1 MTFQREKSKRGRVK
15 TPAGDP
21 FPQFIAPCLATLTRA
36 APDGA
41 QWIHEIKFDG
51 YRIQAHIEDSDVRL
65 YTRKGL
71 DWTSRFTSIA
81 KALRGLKLRTAI
93 LDGEVVVEDEHGTS
107 SFVMLV
113 DDLKAGRSARM
124 TYCAFDLLYLNGH
137 DTRALPLLQ
146 RKELLA
152 GVLAKTGKT
161 SCLRYSQHIER
172 EGAAMLAEVCKLG
185 LEGII
190 SKRIDKPYRS
200 GRGEDWLKS
209 KCLQSDEFVI
219 GGYVESSAIKNAIG
233 ALLLGYFDGTA
244 FRYAGRVGTGFSHKL
259 AHDLWAQLH
268 KLRTPG
274 SPFANGL
281 TALQRKGVVW
291 VKPQLVAQ
299 IEYRA
304 ITSDNLLRHASFK
317 ALREDKPAH
326 EVTLPAFVKRYSTR

>member
-1 MTFQREKSKRGRVK
+1 MAVSQVKSKRARGK
-15 TPAGDP
+15 PAADP
-21 FPQFIAPCLATLTRA
+21 FPHFIAPCLATLTRVT
-36 APDGA
+36 PDGD
-41 QWIHEIKFDG
+41 QWVHEIKFDG
-51 YRIQAHIEDSDVRL
+51 YRIQAHIEDGEVRL

-71 DWTSRFTSIA
+71 DWTGRFTAIA
-81 KALRGLKLRTAI
+81 KALAALKLKSAI
-93 LDGEVVVEDEHGTS
+93 LDGEVVVEDERGAS

-124 TYCAFDLLYLNGH
+124 TYCAFDLMYLNGH
-137 DTRALPLLQ
+137 DTRRLPLLQ
-146 RKELLA
+146 RKELLS
-152 GVLAKTGKT
+152 GVLAKAGK
-161 SCLRYSQHIER
+161 SPGLRYSQHIER
-172 EGAAMLAEVCKLG
+172 DGSAMLAEVCKLG

-190 SKRIDKPYRS
+190 SKRIDKPYSS

-219 GGYVESSAIKNAIG
+219 GGYVDSSAMKDAIG
-233 ALLLGYFDGTA
+233 ALLLGYYDGKS

-268 KLRTPG
+268 KLHTPA

-291 VKPQLVAQ
+291 VKPKLVAQ
-299 IEYRA
+299 IDYRA

-326 EVTLPAFVKRYSTR
+326 EVTLPSFAKV